1 MKNTSESEEVKKARE
16 RLEKTEYRTGNQLA
30 FIFIFII
37 CCEVLFL
44 IFSII
49 QKVSKLNIPR
59 NFMEIEI
66 IPISLV
72 VLFLLG
78 HLVVSNFKK

>member
-1 MKNTSESEEVKKARE
+1 MKNISESEEVKKARE

-49 QKVSKLNIPR
+49 DKVSKLNIPR
-59 NFMEIEI
+59 NFMEI